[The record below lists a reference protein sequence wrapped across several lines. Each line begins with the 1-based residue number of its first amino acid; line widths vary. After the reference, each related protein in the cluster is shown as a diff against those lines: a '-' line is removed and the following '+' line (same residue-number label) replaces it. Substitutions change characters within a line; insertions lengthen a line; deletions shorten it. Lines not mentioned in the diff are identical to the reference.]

1 MDKTEKI
8 NNIVFFVFLIVL
20 ICVLTIFTIS
30 MIEVWREI
38 NAPKSEKIAKSYQLV
53 NLKSTDKQIL
63 NVNSK
68 ENSLIGQFFIG
79 SNSTQSTSSESKLN
93 VKYVIQ
99 TENGMQL
106 KDFEKEF
113 DTPISDD
120 KVYFKELK
128 TGNPRLE
135 VYGVFAGS
143 SKIPRRIV
151 KYVFVLPK
159 SDIKEIMEK
168 F

>member
-1 MDKTEKI
+1 MYKM
-8 NNIVFFVFLIVL
+8 NNIVFFLFLIL
-20 ICVLTIFTIS
+20 SLCVLGVLAIS
-30 MIEVWREI
+30 TTEAFHEFY
-38 NAPKSEKIAKSYQLV
+38 APKSEKIAKSYQLV
-53 NLKSTDKQIL
+53 NLKSTDEQII
-63 NVNSK
+63 NVNNE
-68 ENSLIGQFFIG
+68 ENSLVGQFFIG

-113 DTPISDD
+113 GTPITDD

-135 VYGVFAGS
+135 VYGLFVES
-143 SKIPRRIV
+143 SKIPRQIV
-151 KYVFVLPK
+151 KYVFILPK
-159 SDIKEIMEK
+159 SDIKEIMKK